1 MPSGFADNNRRLLK
15 IEMRV
20 IISIVSS
27 LPFLRGLKLLQT
39 GPCGKKKKKESIKQ
53 GGRKEVGLS
62 KTGGVAEVLKRKKI
76 IYEKKIKKFNL

>member
-27 LPFLRGLKLLQT
+27 LPFLRGLRLLQNR
-39 GPCGKKKKKESIKQ
+39 PCGRDKKESIKQ

-76 IYEKKIKKFNL
+76 IYEKKIEKFNL